1 MKMLRERVMTIS
13 GRDAQGRGA
22 WQEEEEIN
30 LLCNRQ
36 ANVGA
41 SIRAN
46 QALSHYSIWEE
57 AIL

>member
-1 MKMLRERVMTIS
+1 MTIS